1 MGDGFLFDRRSG
13 RLVILLFFVL
23 LMCDIKVWLVL
34 YLGYVII
41 VIKVIIDY
49 NNVEKMYNYFL
60 SRLNEIICCCD

>member
-49 NNVEKMYNYFL
+49 NNVEKMYNYFYL
-60 SRLNEIICCCD
+60 D

>member
-13 RLVILLFFVL
+13 RLVILFFFVL

-49 NNVEKMYNYFL
+49 NNVEKMYNYFYL
-60 SRLNEIICCCD
+60 D

>member
-41 VIKVIIDY
+41 IIKVIIGY
-49 NNVEKMYNYFL
+49 NNVEKMYNYFYL
-60 SRLNEIICCCD
+60 D

>member
-1 MGDGFLFDRRSG
+1 MGDGFLFDRRSE

-49 NNVEKMYNYFL
+49 NNVEKMYNYFYL
-60 SRLNEIICCCD
+60 D

>member
-1 MGDGFLFDRRSG
+1 MEDGFLFDRRSG

-49 NNVEKMYNYFL
+49 NNVEKMYNYFYL
-60 SRLNEIICCCD
+60 D